1 MINGW
6 LHYYDMEQ
14 DSWIPAPRL
23 TLWQRI
29 KKHGWNARI
38 F

>member
-1 MINGW
+1 MTRDYI
-6 LHYYDMEQ
+6 YPEEQ
-14 DSWIPAPRL
+14 KEL